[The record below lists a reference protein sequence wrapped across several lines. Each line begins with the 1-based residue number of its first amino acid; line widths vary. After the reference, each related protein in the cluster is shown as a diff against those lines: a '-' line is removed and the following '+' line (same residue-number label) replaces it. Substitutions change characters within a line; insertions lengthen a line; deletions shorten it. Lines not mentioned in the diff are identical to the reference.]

1 MFFSSSPTTF
11 ERWSITHRLG
21 DYYYHKL
28 TDLLCHGRGSRDEC
42 EELAT
47 SYLSA
52 LQDLEEHLTTL
63 DKSDEVLGM
72 RRSAET
78 HINYVRKDLSQFSN
92 RA

>member
-11 ERWSITHRLG
+11 ERWSITHKLG
-21 DYYYHKL
+21 DDYYHKL
-28 TDLLCHGRGSRDEC
+28 TNLLCHGRGSREEC

-52 LQDLEEHLTTL
+52 LQELEEHLSTL
-63 DKSDEVLGM
+63 ERSDDVVGM
-72 RRSAET
+72 KRSAKT
-78 HINYVRKDLSQFSN
+78 HINHVRKDLTQFSN